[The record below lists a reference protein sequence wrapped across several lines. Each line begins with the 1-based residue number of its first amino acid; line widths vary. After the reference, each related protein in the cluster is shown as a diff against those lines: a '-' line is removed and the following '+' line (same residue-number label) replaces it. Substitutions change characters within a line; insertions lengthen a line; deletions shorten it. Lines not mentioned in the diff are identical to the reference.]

1 MIHVKLRMAFT
12 FLSNRNVAVFTSA
25 LQEVGGM
32 PMQEGAAQVD
42 LLYFDRYGGK
52 TPPAGL
58 RATHELID
66 RRRTQPLDHKEKLA
80 RRMAAGGLDFPRH
93 YFHPDEVPADPA
105 RWWYVKDPLSTG
117 GKGIRFVK
125 REELAEHF
133 RPGYLI
139 QEAVQDIQL
148 YRGHKF
154 TLRTYVLVFDC
165 MVYWFPDSFLVVHGE
180 PWQPDLPDPGVHYS
194 HDGYMKPDSRIQ
206 LLPSSDWRGYYR
218 LELPIAEALQ
228 AVFALFE
235 SELGPVNAP
244 EHFCLFGIDLI
255 PTLDGRVAVV
265 EINDRPNMAHTA
277 RVNKLVNEPMLRAM
291 ARLLMPERA
300 GWVPGTP
307 FDELMFYERTETAA
321 R

>member
-1 MIHVKLRMAFT
+1 MHVKQRMAFT
-12 FLSNRNVAVFTSA
+12 FFSNRNAAVFASA
-25 LQEVGGM
+25 LQEAGGR
-32 PMQEGAAQVD
+32 PMQEGESCID

-58 RATHELID
+58 SATHELID
-66 RRRTQPLDHKEKLA
+66 RRRTQLLDHKEKLA

-93 YFHPDEVPADPA
+93 YFHPDEVPVDPA

-125 REELAEHF
+125 RDDLAAHF
-133 RPGYLI
+133 QPGSLI

-154 TLRTYVLVFDC
+154 TLRSYVLVHDC
-165 MVYWFPDSFLVVHGE
+165 MVYWYPDSFLVVHGE
-180 PWQPDLPDPGVHYS
+180 PWQPELPDPKVHYS
-194 HDGYMKPDSRIQ
+194 HEGYMKADSRIH

-235 SELGPVNAP
+235 KELGQENAP
-244 EHFCLFGIDLI
+244 QDYCIFGVDLL
-255 PTLDGRVAVV
+255 PTLDGRVALV
-265 EINDRPNMAHTA
+265 EINDRPNMAHSA
-277 RVNKLVNEPMLRAM
+277 RVNQLVNEPMLRAL
-291 ARLLMPERA
+291 ARQLMPQRVS
-300 GWVPGTP
+300 WLPGTQ
-307 FDELMFYERTETAA
+307 FDELMFYERAEDSTP
-321 R
+321 